1 MPWIVLHNRCSR
13 VWYISNV
20 LLTLIRSVMSHRIGL
35 RQVLLVS
42 VIVLLAPWRAFG
54 NTECDGP
61 PGAPPSNAGTQFLL
75 CFERNDVIDH
85 DPFDSGYLEI
95 DFAALEDAAVV
106 TITCN
111 RYPSMNRVF
120 SL

>member
-1 MPWIVLHNRCSR
+1 MSSWSITVRLRCCWSVMPPIVLHNGYWR
-13 VWYISNV
+13 VWYIRDV

-35 RQVLLVS
+35 RQVLLAS
-42 VIVLLAPWRAFG
+42 MIVVLAPWRAFG

-75 CFERNDVIDH
+75 CFERNAVIDH

-95 DFAALEDAAVV
+95 DCAALSDA
-106 TITCN
+106 
-111 RYPSMNRVF
+111 
-120 SL
+120 